1 MVIEIRCDFSE
12 LYLTLISM
20 TFSAH
25 NIKDLSTFN

>member
-1 MVIEIRCDFSE
+1 
-12 LYLTLISM
+12 M